1 MDNNTKELEELLV
14 QQHYGLVV
22 SQALSF
28 CGRTSLLDDY
38 IQVGLIGL
46 LKAIR
51 NYDPIKSKFSTFS
64 TTCIRNEILRFK
76 NKNKKHENCTNLVEN
91 VSYCEK
97 IQTWEFF
104 PDNLSEEESFILN
117 LKQSNFT
124 KKEMCEMLHCSK
136 RELDQ
141 KTNRLI
147 KKLKIYN
154 DA

>member
-28 CGRTSLLDDY
+28 CGQTGLLEDY

-51 NYDPIKSKFSTFS
+51 NYEPARSKFSTFS
-64 TTCIRNEILRFK
+64 TTCIKNEILRFK
-76 NKNKKHENCTNLVEN
+76 NKNKKHENCTNLIEN

-97 IQTWEFF
+97 IQLWEFF
-104 PDNLSEEESFILN
+104 PDNLSEEEFFILS

-124 KKEMCEMLHCSK
+124 RKEMCEALHCSK
-136 RELDQ
+136 RKVDQ
-141 KTNRLI
+141 KINRLI
-147 KKLKIYN
+147 KKLKFYN
-154 DA
+154 DE